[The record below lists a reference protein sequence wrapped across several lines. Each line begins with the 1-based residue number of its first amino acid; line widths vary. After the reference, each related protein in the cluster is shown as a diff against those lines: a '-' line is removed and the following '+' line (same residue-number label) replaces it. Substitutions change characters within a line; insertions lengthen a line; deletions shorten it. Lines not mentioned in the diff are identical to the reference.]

1 MSSIDIKK
9 YIKKYLSE
17 APVKDDSDMPMDR
30 DVKRMFDTGETPL
43 SDNPSFPEI
52 EPEENGPENFE
63 QKAASETYK
72 EVVDN
77 LKRLT
82 GIQNINPGLSGVQQ
96 LSQLMIG
103 AFSEIS
109 RIESENKDLMIQLA
123 VDLVKKETGIDKEEE
138 RLGYDFIKFDAKLVG
153 MGQVSPEGFQS
164 TETVPDDDD
173 IEKYFTSQGGGDEED
188 EDDDF
193 DDKFFEALDNFD
205 EERAKRT
212 VLNAMIQGESMKGH
226 YAYRLVSDI
235 LDRINPRLVELYG
248 VSMSIAQMIPWLLPP
263 QMQQQMAGNNPL
275 VGGKE
280 SIDVEKDEEGEDIA
294 IVRAEAIMFPIL
306 VHELIK
312 GVGELGIT
320 TQFSPDEV
328 GQKRADMVM
337 GMQDTLNNEL
347 WDQRVGPYIYQK
359 LRESFPDELFDEE
372 KIIIQ
377 FFLKQKIASLG
388 TKEFFEMMKEI
399 LKGTKKGKLMV
410 KEIVDG
416 INEEIKNADYDD
428 AMSQYGSDDDDFNV
442 DDIDLSDLGL

>member
-17 APVKDDSDMPMDR
+17 APVRDDSDMPMDR

-52 EPEENGPENFE
+52 EPEEDGPESFE

-82 GIQNINPGLSGVQQ
+82 GIQNINPGLSGVKQ
-96 LSQLMIG
+96 LSDLMEK
-103 AFSEIS
+103 AFGEIA
-109 RIESENKDLMIQLA
+109 RIESENKDLMVQLA
-123 VDLVKKETGIDKEEE
+123 IDLVKKETGIDKEEE
-138 RLGYDFIKFDAKLVG
+138 RLGYDFIKFDANLVG
-153 MGQVSPEGFQS
+153 MGEISHEGFQS
-164 TETVPDDDD
+164 DEIQPDEED
-173 IEKYFTSQGGGDEED
+173 IEQYFAPQGGDEE

-193 DDKFFEALDNFD
+193 GDKFFEALDNFD

-212 VLNAMIQGESMKGH
+212 VLNAMIQGEAMKGH

-248 VSMSIAQMIPWLLPP
+248 VAMSIAQMLPWLLPP
-263 QMQQQMAGNNPL
+263 QMQQQMAGDNPM

-280 SIDVEKDEEGEDIA
+280 SLDVEKDEEGED
-294 IVRAEAIMFPIL
+294 VTVVKAEAIMFPIL

-320 TQFSPDEV
+320 TQFSPDEL

-337 GMQDTLNNEL
+337 GMQDTLVNEL

-377 FFLKQKIASLG
+377 FFLKQKIASIG

-399 LKGTKKGKLMV
+399 LKGTEQGRAMV

-416 INEEIKNADYDD
+416 INQEIQNADFED
-428 AMSQYGSDDDDFNV
+428 AMRGDDEDDFNI